1 MFLALD
7 RFKII
12 NDTLGPRVGDLL
24 LIAVAKRLERIAAP
38 NMKLA
43 RQAGEEVTILIENYN
58 KRPDVK
64 KMADRK

>member
-1 MFLALD
+1 MFLDLD

-12 NDTLGPRVGDLL
+12 NDTLGHRVGDLL
-24 LIAVAKRLERIAAP
+24 LIAVAKRLERMATP

-43 RQAGEEVTILIENYN
+43 RLVGDEFTILIENYN

-64 KMADRK
+64 EWLIRL